1 MSDDAT
7 DDGSPTGNPGGEV
20 GDPATD
26 GDPDALAMDGDPDAQ
41 ATDGDPGTYAVE
53 FVEEGHTVECAPDE
67 YVLDAALDAGI
78 EVPYGCL
85 MGVCTI
91 CSGRVE
97 GEVDQTEGAALTE
110 DEIRRG
116 YALTCIAYPR
126 SDLRVWTSEGP

>member
-1 MSDDAT
+1 MSDGT
-7 DDGSPTGNPGGEV
+7 TGDDGDEGRSP
-20 GDPATD
+20 TD
-26 GDPDALAMDGDPDAQ
+26 GDPDAY
-41 ATDGDPGTYAVE
+41 TVE
-53 FVEEGHTVECAPDE
+53 FVEEGRTVECAPDE

-78 EVPYGCL
+78 DVQYGCL

-110 DEIRRG
+110 AEIQEG
-116 YALTCIAYPR
+116 LALTCVAYPR